1 VTSGLHNVVGD
12 GMPGRQADRT
22 ERPASLAKRSRSQ
35 SPHSTD
41 AVRPGP
47 WEDGAAKPDRG
58 KAGQEGGCV
67 KIMPGQRSTGS
78 AEEAKQGAETPN
90 ASRSWTWVEAG
101 VWTERMLSA
110 LGNGVAGGKWY
121 SLIDKVYARATL
133 ERAWTMVEANKGA
146 AGVDG
151 QSVDRFAAKADV
163 YLSELATALREDTYR
178 PQAVRRVEIPKGDG
192 RMRPLGIPTV
202 KDRIVQQAVRLV
214 IEPIFESGFC
224 DGSFGFRPERGCHDA
239 LREVVRL
246 LKEGYTHVVDA
257 DLQSYFDTIPHERLM
272 ARVEER
278 VSDGRV
284 LDLIRGWLKA
294 DILQGLD
301 RWTPAE
307 GSPQGAVI
315 SPLLA
320 NIYLDPLDR
329 LMAEHGYLMV
339 RYADDFV
346 ILTRNHAEAEAAL
359 ALVKAWVAANGLML
373 HPEKTRIANCRKKG
387 RGFEFLGY
395 RFERGRRHVRKK
407 SLDKLKETIR
417 EKTRRTRGQSLKFV
431 IVDLNRTLRGWF
443 GYFKHAHPSIFRE
456 LDQMIRRRLRAM
468 LRKQTRRSGF
478 GHARI
483 DHQRWPNAHFADA
496 GLFALHAAWQT
507 ARQSR

>member
-1 VTSGLHNVVGD
+1 V
-12 GMPGRQADRT
+12 RT
-22 ERPASLAKRSRSQ
+22 APE
-35 SPHSTD
+35 
-41 AVRPGP
+41 
-47 WEDGAAKPDRG
+47 
-58 KAGQEGGCV
+58 
-67 KIMPGQRSTGS
+67 QRSTGS
-78 AEEAKQGAETPN
+78 ADEAKQGAETL
-90 ASRSWTWVEAG
+90 RSLAGVEAG

-110 LGNGVAGGKWY
+110 LGNGVKGGKWY
-121 SLIDKVYARATL
+121 SLTDKVYAPATL
-133 ERAWTMVEANKGA
+133 ELAWTKVQANKGA

-151 QSVDRFAAKADV
+151 QSVERFAAKADE
-163 YLSELATALREDTYR
+163 YLSELTTALREESYR
-178 PQAVRRVEIPKGDG
+178 PQAVKRVEIPKGDG

-224 DGSFGFRPERGCHDA
+224 DGSYGFRPGRGCHDA
-239 LREVVRL
+239 LREVDRL

-272 ARVEER
+272 ARIEER
-278 VSDGRV
+278 ISDGRV

-294 DILQGLD
+294 EIMQGLD
-301 RWTPAE
+301 RWTPVV

-320 NIYLDPLDR
+320 NVYLDPLDR
-329 LMAEHGYLMV
+329 LMAEHGYPMV

-346 ILTRNHAEAEAAL
+346 ILTRSHAEAEAAL
-359 ALVKAWVAANGLML
+359 ALVREWVATNGLIL
-373 HPEKTRIANCRKKG
+373 HPAKTRIANCRKKG
-387 RGFEFLGY
+387 NGFEFLGY
-395 RFERGRRHVRKK
+395 RFERGRRDVRKK

-417 EKTRRTRGQSLKFV
+417 AKTKRTRGQSLAFV

-443 GYFKHAHPSIFRE
+443 GYFKQAHPSIFRQ
-456 LDQMIRRRLRAM
+456 LDGMIRRRLRAM

-478 GHARI
+478 GIART
-483 DHQRWPNAHFADA
+483 DHQRWPNAYFAIA

>member
-1 VTSGLHNVVGD
+1 
-12 GMPGRQADRT
+12 MP
-22 ERPASLAKRSRSQ
+22 E
-35 SPHSTD
+35 
-41 AVRPGP
+41 
-47 WEDGAAKPDRG
+47 
-58 KAGQEGGCV
+58 
-67 KIMPGQRSTGS
+67 QRSTGS
-78 AEEAKQGAETPN
+78 AAEAKQGAETPLN
-90 ASRSWTWVEAG
+90 WSWVEAE

-110 LGNGVAGGKWY
+110 LGNGVKGGKWY
-121 SLIDKVYARATL
+121 SLIDKVCAPGTL
-133 ERAWTMVEANKGA
+133 ALAWTKVQANKGA

-151 QSVDRFAAKADV
+151 QSVDRFAAKADE
-163 YLSELATALREDTYR
+163 YLSELSTALREDSYR
-178 PQAVRRVEIPKGDG
+178 PQAVKRVEIPKGDG
-192 RMRPLGIPTV
+192 RTRPLGIPTV

-224 DGSFGFRPERGCHDA
+224 DGSYGFRPERGCHDA
-239 LREVVRL
+239 LREVDRL
-246 LKEGYTHVVDA
+246 LKEGYTQVVDA
-257 DLQSYFDTIPHERLM
+257 DLQSYFDTIPHDRLM

-284 LDLIRGWLKA
+284 LDLICGWLKA

-301 RWTPAE
+301 RWTPVE

-329 LMAEHGYLMV
+329 LMAEHGYPMV

-346 ILTRNHAEAEAAL
+346 ILTRSHVEAEAAL
-359 ALVKAWVAANGLML
+359 ALVRAWVTSNGLTL

-387 RGFEFLGY
+387 NGFEFLGY

-417 EKTRRTRGQSLKFV
+417 AKTRRTRGQNLNV
-431 IVDLNRTLRGWF
+431 VVVDLNRTLRGWF
-443 GYFKHAHPSIFRE
+443 GYFKHAYPSIFLD

-468 LRKQTRRSGF
+468 LRKQERRPGM
-478 GHARI
+478 GNDRA
-483 DHQRWPNAHFADA
+483 DHQRWPNAHFAKV
-496 GLFALHAAWQT
+496 GLFALHTAWQT

>member
-1 VTSGLHNVVGD
+1 
-12 GMPGRQADRT
+12 
-22 ERPASLAKRSRSQ
+22 
-35 SPHSTD
+35 
-41 AVRPGP
+41 
-47 WEDGAAKPDRG
+47 
-58 KAGQEGGCV
+58 
-67 KIMPGQRSTGS
+67 
-78 AEEAKQGAETPN
+78 
-90 ASRSWTWVEAG
+90 
-101 VWTERMLSA
+101 MLSA
-110 LGNGVAGGKWY
+110 LVNGVKGGKWY
-121 SLIDKVYARATL
+121 SLIDKVYAQATL
-133 ERAWTMVEANKGA
+133 EFAWTKVEANKGA

-163 YLSELATALREDTYR
+163 YLSELAAALREDGYR
-178 PQAVRRVEIPKGDG
+178 PQAVKRVEIPKDDG
-192 RMRPLGIPTV
+192 RTRPLGIPTV
-202 KDRIVQQAVRLV
+202 KDRVVQQAVRLV

-224 DGSFGFRPERGCHDA
+224 DGSYGFRPGRGCHDA
-239 LREVVRL
+239 LREVDRL
-246 LKEGYTHVVDA
+246 LQEGCTHVVDA

-294 DILQGLD
+294 DILQGLN

-329 LMAEHGYLMV
+329 LMAEHGYSMV

-359 ALVKAWVAANGLML
+359 ALVKVWVATNGLTL

-387 RGFEFLGY
+387 NGFEFLGY
-395 RFERGRRHVRKK
+395 RFERGRRYVRKK

-417 EKTRRTRGQSLKFV
+417 EKTRRTRGQSLKV
-431 IVDLNRTLRGWF
+431 VVVDLNRTLKGWF
-443 GYFKHAHPSIFRE
+443 GYFKHAHPRTFRN
-456 LDQMIRRRLRAM
+456 LDKLIRRRLRAI
-468 LRKQTRRSGF
+468 LRKQTRRPGF
-478 GHARI
+478 GKARS
-483 DHQRWPNAHFADA
+483 DHQRWPNAYFAEA
-496 GLFALHAAWQT
+496 GLLALYTTWQT